1 MKRFYKYLAFVGLIF
16 FGFLL
21 NVNASNCLDDI
32 KNRGYIKVSTNA
44 EFEPFEYKDGNKMV
58 GIDIDIA
65 RKIAE
70 KLGVSLSINDVSF
83 DAVIL
88 ELLNKNCD
96 FAISAMSSSEEKSK
110 SVDFS
115 NSYYV
120 SKQMVI
126 VRQNSEIVKP
136 EDLHGKKIGVA
147 QNDVVWVESRRG
159 KVKARVDF
167 RGRNKPPVGL
177 VYVPWFDEN
186 VYINKVC
193 LDATCPLSKQTDFKK
208 CAVKVY
214 KA

>member
-70 KLGVSLSINDVSF
+70 KLGVDLSINDVSF

-96 FAISAMSSSEEKSK
+96 FAISAMNLSS
-110 SVDFS
+110 
-115 NSYYV
+115 
-120 SKQMVI
+120 
-126 VRQNSEIVKP
+126 
-136 EDLHGKKIGVA
+136 
-147 QNDVVWVESRRG
+147 
-159 KVKARVDF
+159 
-167 RGRNKPPVGL
+167 RGRTFQLGEVQLL
-177 VYVPWFDEN
+177 VRMEKMMV
-186 VYINKVC
+186 
-193 LDATCPLSKQTDFKK
+193 LSLISWGIGMPGI
-208 CAVKVY
+208 
-214 KA
+214 